1 MVKRAALPLRPS
13 VMSLQV
19 VLRSSERTL
28 KSPLAMRSVRSGN
41 FSPPRD
47 SVWIYVSFFFYL
59 GESSLT
65 LLSLVFGWVN
75 PFLSGT
81 HAAPVHHCI
90 AQNTRVQLCS
100 RARQQGESRQE
111 NGLNAHEQTH
121 THTLSQHHPAF
132 WEIWC
137 FSGVHPGASD
147 CVAGVEVRRFSESA
161 FCKGTGTLTFH
172 FLQLWAELLA
182 AV

>member
-137 FSGVHPGASD
+137 FSGVHPGAS
-147 CVAGVEVRRFSESA
+147 CR
-161 FCKGTGTLTFH
+161 
-172 FLQLWAELLA
+172 
-182 AV
+182 